1 MSYEV
6 EQKFYVDA
14 LSAVEDVLRRLG
26 SSPGASTT
34 QVDTYFSHPARDF
47 RVTDEALRLRRID
60 DINRITYKGP
70 KIDRTTKTR
79 RELELELPR
88 GPEFAA
94 GYQELLS
101 LLGFEKVI
109 DVRKE
114 RRETSL
120 PWRGWVITVSL
131 DTVDGLGCF
140 VELELQTDDQDLE
153 RARQALADCAAE
165 LGLHR
170 NERLSYCELL
180 LQRRAE
186 TSSGAS

>member
-26 SSPGASTT
+26 SSPGAPTT

-47 RVTDEALRLRRID
+47 HVTDEALRLRRID

-88 GPEFAA
+88 GAEFAA

-131 DTVDGLGCF
+131 DTVDGLGSF
-140 VELELQTDDQDLE
+140 VELELQTDDKDLE
-153 RARQALADCAAE
+153 RARQALAACAAE

-186 TSSGAS
+186 TASGAS